1 MAPNNGYSRPGL
13 DKPIVSN
20 ALFGGNALKE
30 DDDQA
35 VGTTK
40 GKLDKFF
47 DYDDSGDEK
56 KNNQM
61 QQ

>member
-1 MAPNNGYSRPGL
+1 MYSRPVL

-30 DDDQA
+30 DEYQA
-35 VGTTK
+35 NGTTK
-40 GKLDKFF
+40 GKLDSIF

-61 QQ
+61 QQQ